1 MKKIMVNTS
10 LKFLRQS
17 AKTGKLLTFDPGEN
31 LPDGVSEED
40 DNAYP
45 EVSKEFLLQLITELP
60 LGYRT
65 VFNFY
70 VMENYSHKQIAEMLD
85 CTENTSK
92 SQLSKA
98 RAWLKKRIIEQE
110 NQNSYGKKAASIR

>member
-1 MKKIMVNTS
+1 
-10 LKFLRQS
+10 
-17 AKTGKLLTFDPGEN
+17 PGDAGAD
-31 LPDGVSEED
+31 LVEED
-40 DNAYP
+40 ESQAYP
-45 EVSKEFLLQLITELP
+45 EVSSDFLLQLITELP

-85 CTENTSK
+85 CSENTSK

-98 RAWLKKRIIEQE
+98 RAWLKKRILEQE
-110 NQNSYGKKAASIR
+110 NHKSYGKKAASFR